1 MNLSKF
7 VSSAAIAATVAAFVV
22 ANIGGPSVAQTME
35 VKIGLVSINDPQHEI
50 AKRFADYL
58 NNNYGGR
65 FNARVFPGSQ
75 LGGIPR
81 QVEGILLGT
90 QEIFVTPPGFFVGVN
105 QAFQVPDAP
114 GLFTD
119 EMHANNSITDPSF
132 RDPYVELALAKG
144 VRGLSL
150 FMYGPTQYATL
161 APFRTL
167 ADLKGKK
174 IRVLASKMESELVSQ
189 FGATGVP
196 MDYTEVLAALSNRT
210 LDGVRTSMVVMGGSK
225 FFTVTKYLTVTN
237 DGYIPDVIWASE
249 AFLQKL
255 PADVRAQLVKLGR
268 DMEKENIEIA
278 LDFGK
283 KAEQLWKEN
292 GAEVIRL
299 SAADQKEYMDR
310 VAPLGDKYLANHDNP
325 QVRQMY
331 ALLRASVEKHR
342 KK

>member
-1 MNLSKF
+1 MLRAAAVAAGVAAVCF
-7 VSSAAIAATVAAFVV
+7 GSSAGPAWAQAAD
-22 ANIGGPSVAQTME
+22 

-50 AKRFADYL
+50 GKRLADYL
-58 NNNYGGR
+58 NNNFGGK
-65 FNARVFPGSQ
+65 FNARVFPGAQ

-81 QVEGILLGT
+81 QVEGLQLGT
-90 QEIFVTPPGFFVGVN
+90 QEFFITPPGFLVGLN
-105 QAFQVPDAP
+105 QAFTVPDAP
-114 GLFTD
+114 GLFVD
-119 EMHANNSITDPSF
+119 EMHANNSITDPAF
-132 RDPYVELALAKG
+132 RDRYVDLAVSKG

-161 APFRTL
+161 TPFRTL

-189 FGATGVP
+189 FGGTGVP
-196 MDYTEVLAALSNRT
+196 MDYTEVLAALTNKT

-255 PADVRAQLVKLGR
+255 AADDRARLIKLGL
-268 DMEKENIEIA
+268 DMQKENIEVA
-278 LDFGK
+278 LDFGR

-310 VAPLGDKYLANHDNP
+310 VAPLGDKYFGNHDNP
-325 QVRQMY
+325 QVREMY
-331 ALLRASVEKHR
+331 ALLKTAVEKHR